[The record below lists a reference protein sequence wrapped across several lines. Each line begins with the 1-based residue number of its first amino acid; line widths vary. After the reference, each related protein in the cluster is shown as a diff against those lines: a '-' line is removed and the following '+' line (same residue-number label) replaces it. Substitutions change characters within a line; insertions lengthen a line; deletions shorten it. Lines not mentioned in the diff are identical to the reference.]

1 MVIYKKEG
9 CSMSVH
15 EDDYFLGKYVNIPEK
30 NVDNAW
36 PKKTNAQE
44 EKSTKD
50 THARPRTKN
59 ESK

>member
-1 MVIYKKEG
+1 
-9 CSMSVH
+9 MSVH